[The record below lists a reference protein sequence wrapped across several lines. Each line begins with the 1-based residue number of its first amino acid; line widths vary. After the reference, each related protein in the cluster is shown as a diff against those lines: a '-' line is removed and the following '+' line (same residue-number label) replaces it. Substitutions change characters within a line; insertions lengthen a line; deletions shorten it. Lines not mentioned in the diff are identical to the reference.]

1 MLDETPKKDIL
12 IVQGDWNAKVGE
24 YATKDWKGIC
34 GPYSNSQIN
43 WRGLLLLEF
52 ASYNDLFLTN
62 TFGPHKPSRR
72 WTWHSPNGKT
82 HNQIDYIMVKKR
94 FRSSVNINRTRSF
107 PGADVGSDHEHLMM
121 TFRLRLKKIIKPT
134 NTRIKYD
141 LEKLKEPR
149 VAKVFQAK
157 IGGKFAPLILLENEN
172 NDIDNNLVT
181 AMNIA
186 VTETANEILGKHRRI
201 KKPWVT
207 SDILDLCDKRREL
220 KNKKGDTDGRERY
233 KRVNTEIRNIMK
245 KAKEKCIKK
254 QCVSIENDLKNN
266 NTKRA
271 YQTVKELTNTKQRRV
286 SVIQDNTGKR
296 LTEEHDV
303 LTRFTVYCSDLYN
316 HESNGDTT
324 ILNGPYDTND
334 DKFPILREEVEVAVK
349 YLKGGKS
356 PGNDNIPAELI
367 KNGGEAMISALTIIC
382 NKIWKTGEWPTP
394 WTKSMIITL
403 PKKGNIQI
411 CNNYRTISLISHPSK
426 VMLKVLLNRLKP
438 QAERSSPKNKRVLE

>member
-1 MLDETPKKDIL
+1 M
-12 IVQGDWNAKVGE
+12 
-24 YATKDWKGIC
+24 
-34 GPYSNSQIN
+34 
-43 WRGLLLLEF
+43 F
-52 ASYNDLFLTN
+52 
-62 TFGPHKPSRR
+62 
-72 WTWHSPNGKT
+72 
-82 HNQIDYIMVKKR
+82 KKR

-107 PGADVGSDHEHLMM
+107 PGADVGSDHELLVM

-141 LEKLKEPR
+141 LEKLKDPR
-149 VAKVFQAK
+149 VAKAFQAK
-157 IGGKFAPLILLENEN
+157 IGGKCAPLILLENEN
-172 NDIDNNLVT
+172 NDIDNIVT

-186 VTETANEILGKHRRI
+186 VTETTNEILGKHRRI

-245 KAKEKCIKK
+245 KTKEKWIKK

-286 SVIQDNTGKR
+286 SVKQDKTGKC
-296 LTEEHDV
+296 LTEEHEV
-303 LTRFTVYCSDLYN
+303 LTRFTEYCSDLYN

-324 ILNGPYDTND
+324 LLNGPYDT
-334 DKFPILREEVEVAVK
+334 PILREEVEVAVK

-367 KNGGEAMISALTIIC
+367 KNGGEAMISALTIMC
-382 NKIWKTGEWPTP
+382 NKIWETGEWPTP

-403 PKKGNIQI
+403 PK
-411 CNNYRTISLISHPSK
+411 
-426 VMLKVLLNRLKP
+426 
-438 QAERSSPKNKRVLE
+438 